1 MIFIVL
7 KVPIRPE
14 ERETWLE
21 GIARYAAAVRAEP
34 GNIEFNVFESID
46 APNQFSIVEAFAS
59 PEAGDAHVQTEHFKE
74 FFEWVPKT
82 LAAPPDIINTTVDG
96 WNTMHELG

>member
-14 ERETWLE
+14 ERETWLD
-21 GIARYAAAVRAEP
+21 GIQRYAAAVRAEP
-34 GNIEFNVFESID
+34 GNVEFNVFESID
-46 APNQFSIVEAFAS
+46 APNQFSIVEAFES
-59 PEAGDAHVQTEHFKE
+59 SEAGDEHVKTEHFKE
-74 FFEWVPKT
+74 FFEWFPKT
-82 LAAPPDIINTTVDG
+82 LAAAPDIINTTVDG